1 MNFTDLE
8 LKTDG
13 KCIEQFA
20 FLNIISLTLYRNEN
34 VTKQLMQELL
44 LLQHI
49 NLHEPDLTD
58 NSTSLNLI
66 PSC

>member
-13 KCIEQFA
+13 KCIEKFA